1 MKSLWESGLA
11 HVLKGESTIDELL
24 RVVDVPQE
32 DDHAPRPSAP
42 PQRQGART
50 SDPRLQARTSGAVQM
65 PRTSDRPRA
74 PDQALPLPAEEAGSK
89 FELLLD
95 PTVPEDARGAPDPHA
110 TVLLVDDEDQLR
122 RGMAGPP
129 PRGGERGGEAP
140 NRVEAPGQEG
150 QHTPA
155 SILL

>member
-1 MKSLWESGLA
+1 MTGDRGRFSILEVLTVATEVEQRIAARETAHHIAEAALRAGMNTLWESGLA

-74 PDQALPLPAEEAGSK
+74 PDQALPLPAEEAG
-89 FELLLD
+89 
-95 PTVPEDARGAPDPHA
+95 
-110 TVLLVDDEDQLR
+110 
-122 RGMAGPP
+122 
-129 PRGGERGGEAP
+129 
-140 NRVEAPGQEG
+140 
-150 QHTPA
+150 
-155 SILL
+155 